1 MNTLTMC
8 DTDVSGVD
16 GDGGD
21 GGGAFVEALKFNS
34 WCNFRAIFLQCIK
47 LLYSENG
54 GILFDH
60 MEHITKYILYYTEHE
75 LMATECGG
83 KNTAAHIRYNAFLA

>member
-8 DTDVSGVD
+8 DMSDVSGV
-16 GDGGD
+16 GK
-21 GGGAFVEALKFNS
+21 GGGGSAFVEALKFNS
-34 WCNFRAIFLQCIK
+34 WCNFCAIFLQCIK

-60 MEHITKYILYYTEHE
+60 MHMQHITKYMFIHTQMGTWTHGNR
-75 LMATECGG
+75 M
-83 KNTAAHIRYNAFLA
+83 